1 MNQQPLMA
9 VLSVYPAPKASDEL
23 MWQELRRAWG
33 EENGDARKGEGA
45 SDVDAMDARSRMS
58 QRIEK
63 VLLTTRLSWSTR

>member
-1 MNQQPLMA
+1 MA

-23 MWQELRRAWG
+23 MWQELRRAWR
-33 EENGDARKGEGA
+33 EEDGNDRKAQEISDDDAT
-45 SDVDAMDARSRMS
+45 DVQSRMS

>member
-1 MNQQPLMA
+1 MNQQSLMA

-23 MWQELRRAWG
+23 MWQELRRAWR
-33 EENGDARKGEGA
+33 EEDGSGRKAQEISDGDAT
-45 SDVDAMDARSRMS
+45 DVQSRMS